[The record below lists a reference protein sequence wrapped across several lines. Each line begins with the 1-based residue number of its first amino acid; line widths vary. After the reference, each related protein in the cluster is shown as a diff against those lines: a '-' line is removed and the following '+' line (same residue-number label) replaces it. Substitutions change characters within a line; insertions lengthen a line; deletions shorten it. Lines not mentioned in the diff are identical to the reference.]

1 MVRFRNTWL
10 VAVVALGLGGAAC
23 KKNDDAKK
31 DDKAGDKSGPAGDK
45 AGGGG
50 GTTIS
55 DSNAGDLSLLPVD
68 SEMVIGL
75 NIAQLQQSALWKQFS
90 PKIMDK
96 VAGNLAEF
104 KADCGFDPL
113 DAVKSIAIGMKNMGG
128 GGEPD
133 GAIVIHGPDKAKI
146 LACVD
151 KEKDK
156 AKAKGTEMSVDGD
169 VVLMKD
175 KTGATSAFTFVND
188 STMLGVIGSK
198 GNAAG
203 VKEAAKGGSALKSS
217 QTFVDMYSKINT
229 QDSLWMLINGNSPAL
244 AKASGMGIKPK
255 AVFGSI
261 NLTDGLTVDFRVR
274 MSTPDEAKSL
284 VGMMQGQVGNPQVK
298 QMFDTLDITG
308 DGADAKVS
316 VKMSAQKLQALVAM
330 VGGMMGGMMGAG
342 GGMGG
347 APGGTP

>member
-10 VAVVALGLGGAAC
+10 VAVVAIGLGGAAC
-23 KKNDDAKK
+23 KKNDDAKPGDK
-31 DDKAGDKSGPAGDK
+31 TATGDKATATGDK
-45 AGGGG
+45 AGGG
-50 GTTIS
+50 IN
-55 DSNAGDLSLLPVD
+55 DANASDLSLLPVD

-90 PKIMDK
+90 PRVMDK
-96 VAGNLAEF
+96 IAGGLADF

-113 DAVKSIAIGMKNMGG
+113 DAIKSVAMGMKNMGG

-133 GAIVIHGPDKAKI
+133 GAVVIHGPDKAKV

-151 KEKDK
+151 KEKAK
-156 AKAKGTEMSVDGD
+156 AKDKGTEMTVDGD

-175 KTGATSAFTFVND
+175 KNGATSAFTFVND
-188 STMLGVIGSK
+188 TTMLGVIGSK
-198 GNAAG
+198 GTKDG

-261 NLTDGLTVDFRVR
+261 NLTDGLTLDFRVR
-274 MSTPDEAKSL
+274 MASPDEAKSL
-284 VGMMQGQVGNPQVK
+284 VGMMQGQTNNPQVK
-298 QMFDTLDITG
+298 QMFDKLDVAQ
-308 DGADAKVS
+308 DGSDAKFS
-316 VKMSAQKLQALVAM
+316 VAMSNQKLQQLVQM
-330 VGGMMGGMMGAG
+330 VGGMMGGMMGG

-347 APGGTP
+347 PPGGP